1 MGAHSADVDVAVKG
15 AEVRENGCMKLQMNG
30 PIEQFDDYNGN
41 ESMNSTEF
49 LPNVS
54 NSSFYGKAKAEKIT
68 RKILLRNVYNLIM
81 DEYM

>member
-1 MGAHSADVDVAVKG
+1 MGAHSRDVAVNS
-15 AEVRENGCMKLQMNG
+15 AEVTENGCMKLQPNG

-41 ESMNSTEF
+41 ESMNSSEF

-54 NSSFYGKAKAEKIT
+54 NSSFYGKAKAGKIT
-68 RKILLRNVYNLIM
+68 RKILLENVYNLIL